1 MGIDRLSDTLL
12 RVERSLEQVE
22 YVPEPE
28 AFSRAV
34 DLMTAYVRRE
44 DGAYAAL
51 MDAARVDPEAM
62 TQSLIAL
69 GAVLLDI
76 AAGAFHLTADEMLG
90 KVSHGIRQSVEGA
103 EG

>member
-1 MGIDRLSDTLL
+1 M
-12 RVERSLEQVE
+12 E

-51 MDAARVDPEAM
+51 MDAAHGDPESM

-76 AAGAFHLTADEMLG
+76 AAGAFQLTPDEMLG
-90 KVSHGIRQSVEGA
+90 KVSHGIRESVASA
-103 EG
+103 EA

>member
-1 MGIDRLSDTLL
+1 M
-12 RVERSLEQVE
+12 ERSLEQVE

-28 AFSRAV
+28 AFGRAV

-44 DGAYAAL
+44 DGAYTRLIAA
-51 MDAARVDPEAM
+51 AHEDPEAM

-76 AAGAFHLTADEMLG
+76 AAGAFRLTPDEMLV
-90 KVSHGIRQSVEGA
+90 KVSERIRDSVGEVA
-103 EG
+103 PS

>member
-1 MGIDRLSDTLL
+1 M
-12 RVERSLEQVE
+12 ERSLEQVE

-28 AFSRAV
+28 SFSRAV

-44 DGAYAAL
+44 DGAYTAL
-51 MDAARVDPEAM
+51 MDAANGDPESM

-76 AAGAFHLTADEMLG
+76 AAGAFQLTPDEMLG
-90 KVSHGIRQSVEGA
+90 KVSHGIRQTVSGA